1 MNMAI
6 SDCKIG
12 HCTFHDTPSY
22 QTAVLFKFFASHRKH
37 SCSRVDLK
45 FLVSSSLQYYFFSI
59 WVAADIDHAKLM
71 KLFGIAKSFLLWR
84 QYVLEKQRNYR
95 VQEEANRGKPEWEHL
110 DDDLHVLLQCEDT
123 ENRAK
128 AKLKVAT
135 DHVKRLLVP
144 AVSDAKLNRINLH
157 LITRSKND
165 DSFSN
170 L

>member
-1 MNMAI
+1 M
-6 SDCKIG
+6 
-12 HCTFHDTPSY
+12 
-22 QTAVLFKFFASHRKH
+22 
-37 SCSRVDLK
+37 
-45 FLVSSSLQYYFFSI
+45 
-59 WVAADIDHAKLM
+59 
-71 KLFGIAKSFLLWR
+71 
-84 QYVLEKQRNYR
+84 LEKQRNYR